1 MFVIIEINKQRGE
14 YMCKRSDVLLVIDL
28 QIGVCQD
35 NYQLQ
40 KLTLLANQRMNT
52 IKLIKQLLL
61 FNMVIRSSFIKRKI
75 WNSFLK

>member
-1 MFVIIEINKQRGE
+1 
-14 YMCKRSDVLLVIDL
+14 MCKLSDVLLVIDL

-40 KLTLLANQRMNT
+40 KLTLLVNQRMNT

>member
-1 MFVIIEINKQRGE
+1 
-14 YMCKRSDVLLVIDL
+14 MCKLSDVLLVIDL